1 MTVEKLKFMVK
12 RKTLCKN
19 ELFPTCLKVIFLILL
34 VVASR

>member
-34 VVASR
+34 AAAFR